1 MKLVRMEETIEEN
14 LNYIKTTRHKD
25 KEGLRGKIYVELES
39 DYDKAVLMTLRGSGI
54 NMSEYFRVALWEYEH
69 ILEEIVKRHTPFIL
83 DLIKEDNKEV
93 EEV

>member
-25 KEGLRGKIYVELES
+25 KEGLRGKVYVELDS

-54 NMSEYFRVALWEYEH
+54 NMTEYFRVALWEYEH
-69 ILEEIVKRHTPFIL
+69 ILEAIVKKRAPFAL
-83 DLIKEDNKEV
+83 DLIKEKNQEV
-93 EEV
+93 EV